1 MTYGCVSIQNNK
13 QVFYWTKW
21 FHTVVLNIVLF
32 SKTLRGLGITYIYL
46 KALGVTEI
54 VLFEIG
60 FETADI

>member
-1 MTYGCVSIQNNK
+1 MQLENDQCLQEAMFGQEGPILK
-13 QVFYWTKW
+13 HRRWI
-21 FHTVVLNIVLF
+21 H
-32 SKTLRGLGITYIYL
+32 TYIYL